1 MFIVERRKFLSLR
14 TSFTSLALKRR
25 RNYTAAKLH
34 DIIHLAP
41 ETLTTQHENSSFVK
55 YFKVLRHRP
64 LKLIRN

>member
-1 MFIVERRKFLSLR
+1 MFIVERRIFLSLR
-14 TSFTSLALKRR
+14 TSFTSLVLKRR

-55 YFKVLRHRP
+55 AF
-64 LKLIRN
+64 